1 MKKYPDVGLLL
12 ELKSARRKRL
22 ARLSFEE
29 KIAIVNKWRALTKII
44 RASQSNSES
53 AIVPEQGKNPNGKA

>member
-1 MKKYPDVGLLL
+1 MLL

-22 ARLSFEE
+22 AGLSFEE

-44 RASQSNSES
+44 RSTQSNSEF
-53 AIVPEQGKNPNGKA
+53 AVVPEQEKNSNGKA

>member
-53 AIVPEQGKNPNGKA
+53 AIVPEQGKNSNGKA

>member
-12 ELKSARRKRL
+12 ELKSERRKRL

-44 RASQSNSES
+44 RTSQSNSES
-53 AIVPEQGKNPNGKA
+53 AIDPEQGKNSNGKA

>member
-44 RASQSNSES
+44 RPSQSNSEC
-53 AIVPEQGKNPNGKA
+53 AIDPKQGKNSKGKA

>member
-29 KIAIVNKWRALTKII
+29 KIAIVNKWRALTKTI
-44 RASQSNSES
+44 RASQGNSES
-53 AIVPEQGKNPNGKA
+53 AIVPEQGKSSNGKA

>member
-29 KIAIVNKWRALTKII
+29 KIAIVNKWRALTKIL

-53 AIVPEQGKNPNGKA
+53 AIVPEQGKNSNGKA

>member
-29 KIAIVNKWRALTKII
+29 KIAIVNKWRANKDHTNKL
-44 RASQSNSES
+44 
-53 AIVPEQGKNPNGKA
+53 EQF

>member
-29 KIAIVNKWRALTKII
+29 KIAIVNKWRALTKTI

-53 AIVPEQGKNPNGKA
+53 AIVPEQEKNSNGKA

>member
-1 MKKYPDVGLLL
+1 MRKYPDIGMLL

-22 ARLSFEE
+22 AGLSFEE

-44 RASQSNSES
+44 RSTQSNSEF
-53 AIVPEQGKNPNGKA
+53 AVVPEQEKNSNGKA